1 MNNRRIVLG
10 VMMLSLA
17 ALAFAQEQTQQTTEQ
32 KSEKVTLTAQE
43 AVNYALENS
52 RTLKS
57 AQIDLEMKK
66 RVSNYGWNVLL
77 PDVSVSGTLNR
88 TTNIDST
95 WSSILSGAGTAAAA
109 QASNWAAYGAG
120 VAAAE
125 NSMKKNESL
134 HWAAVGKIGVSWS
147 LSLAMIQ
154 GIRASKANYEG
165 GKISWEQSQ
174 REVSTQVRKL
184 FYALLLQQE
193 SLKIQ
198 KTSLENARQRAVQ
211 AETNYRNGLVPEI
224 SMLSA
229 QVTYQNEIPEVE
241 TAELELEQTVD
252 TFAFLLGYPVGT
264 KLELVGSIEPT
275 YIDADTDDLLARYG
289 GNNLDIQ
296 AMRSNINLLK
306 IQLSANDLST
316 WTPALVISYALQPTL
331 APYALDF
338 DKWGTGSNWN
348 DGGSLSFTLAWN
360 ITNMLPWSKNRQS
373 AADIR
378 ANIAKLE
385 LTLETLLENQKVEVR
400 KAVDTLN
407 QAREQIDAM
416 GRNVTLAQRSYD
428 MSARQYRNG
437 TIELLDLRDREAQ
450 LNQAKLGQLSQKF
463 NYISALMDLE
473 KALNVGLTRPANAE
487 APAENAAKTSTN

>member
-1 MNNRRIVLG
+1 MKRFFAGALCVAL
-10 VMMLSLA
+10 LA
-17 ALAFAQEQTQQTTEQ
+17 PLFAQEKTSQNSEQ
-32 KSEKVTLTAQE
+32 KNEKVTLTVEQAVAYAQE
-43 AVNYALENS
+43 HS

-57 AQIDLEMKK
+57 AQIDLEMKRRASK
-66 RVSNYGWNVLL
+66 YGWNVLL
-77 PDVSVSGTLNR
+77 PDLTVSGTMNR
-88 TTNIDST
+88 TTNM
-95 WSSILSGAGTAAAA
+95 
-109 QASNWAAYGAG
+109 ASNLQSANGMVQMSNLIFNLHKNDLEKMG
-120 VAAAE
+120 
-125 NSMKKNESL
+125 MKPGTPIEDTESV
-134 HWAAVGKIGVSWS
+134 HWAAVGKIGVTWN

-154 GIRASKANYEG
+154 GIRAAKANYEG

-174 REVSTQVRKL
+174 REVSTQIRKL

-211 AETNYRNGLVPEI
+211 AETNYHNGLVPEI

-241 TAELELEQTVD
+241 TAELELEQTLD
-252 TFAFLLGYPVGT
+252 TFAFLMGYPVGT

-275 YIDADTDDLLARYG
+275 YIDANTEDLLARYG

-296 AMRSNINLLK
+296 AIRSNLELLK
-306 IQLSANDLST
+306 IQLSANNLST
-316 WTPALVISYALQPTL
+316 WTPALVISYALQPTMGMN
-331 APYALDF
+331 AIEFNRWGNGDNWT
-338 DKWGTGSNWN
+338 DKGA
-348 DGGSLSFTLAWN
+348 LSFTLAWN

-385 LTLETLLENQKVEVR
+385 IALETLLENQKVEVR
-400 KAVDTLN
+400 QTVDTLN
-407 QAREQIDAM
+407 QAREQIVAM

-473 KALNVGLTRPANAE
+473 KALNVGLSRPANAG
-487 APAENAAKTSTN
+487 APAENAAKISTN

>member
-1 MNNRRIVLG
+1 MKRF
-10 VMMLSLA
+10 LA
-17 ALAFAQEQTQQTTEQ
+17 GALCVALLAPLFAQEKTSQNSEQ
-32 KSEKVTLTAQE
+32 KNEKVTLTVEQAVAYAQE
-43 AVNYALENS
+43 HS

-57 AQIDLEMKK
+57 AQIDLEMKRRASK
-66 RVSNYGWNVLL
+66 YGWNVLL
-77 PDVSVSGTLNR
+77 PDLTVSGTMNR
-88 TTNIDST
+88 TTNM
-95 WSSILSGAGTAAAA
+95 
-109 QASNWAAYGAG
+109 ASNLQSANGMVQMSNLMLKLHPELEQMG
-120 VAAAE
+120 
-125 NSMKKNESL
+125 MKPGTPIEDTESV
-134 HWAAVGKIGVSWS
+134 HWAAVGKIGVTWN

-154 GIRASKANYEG
+154 GVRAAKANYEG

-174 REVSTQVRKL
+174 REVSTQIRKL

-211 AETNYRNGLVPEI
+211 AETNYHNGLVPEI

-241 TAELELEQTVD
+241 TAELELEQTLD
-252 TFAFLLGYPVGT
+252 TFAFLMGYPVGT

-275 YIDADTDDLLARYG
+275 YIDANTEDLLARYG

-296 AMRSNINLLK
+296 AIRSNLELLK
-306 IQLSANDLST
+306 IQLSANNLST
-316 WTPALVISYALQPTL
+316 WTPALVISYALQPTMGT
-331 APYALDF
+331 YALDF
-338 DKWGTGSNWN
+338 DKWGNGGNWT
-348 DGGSLSFTLAWN
+348 DRGALSFTLAWN

-385 LTLETLLENQKVEVR
+385 ITLETLLENQKVEVR
-400 KAVDTLN
+400 PTVDTLN
-407 QAREQIDAM
+407 QAREQIVAM

-473 KALNVGLTRPANAE
+473 KALNVGLSRPANAG
-487 APAENAAKTSTN
+487 APAENAAKISTN

>member
-1 MNNRRIVLG
+1 MKRF
-10 VMMLSLA
+10 LA
-17 ALAFAQEQTQQTTEQ
+17 GALCVALLAPLFAQEKTSQNSEQ
-32 KSEKVTLTAQE
+32 KNEKVTLTVEQAVAYAQE
-43 AVNYALENS
+43 HS

-57 AQIDLEMKK
+57 AQIDLEMKRRASK
-66 RVSNYGWNVLL
+66 YGWNVLL
-77 PDVSVSGTLNR
+77 PDLTVSGTMNR
-88 TTNIDST
+88 TTNMAANLQSANGMVQM
-95 WSSILSGAGTAAAA
+95 SNLMLKLHPELEKMGMKPGTPI
-109 QASNWAAYGAG
+109 
-120 VAAAE
+120 E
-125 NSMKKNESL
+125 DTESV
-134 HWAAVGKIGVSWS
+134 HWAAVGKIGVTWN

-154 GIRASKANYEG
+154 GVRAAKANYEG

-174 REVSTQVRKL
+174 REVSTQIRKL

-198 KTSLENARQRAVQ
+198 KTSLENAHQRAVQ
-211 AETNYRNGLVPEI
+211 AETNYHNGLVPEI

-241 TAELELEQTVD
+241 TAELELEQTLD
-252 TFAFLLGYPVGT
+252 TFAFLMGYPVGT

-275 YIDADTDDLLARYG
+275 YIDANTEDLLARYG

-296 AMRSNINLLK
+296 AIRSNLELLK
-306 IQLSANDLST
+306 IQLSANNLST

-338 DKWGTGSNWN
+338 DKWGTGSNWT
-348 DGGSLSFTLAWN
+348 DKGALSFTLAWN

-385 LTLETLLENQKVEVR
+385 IALETLLENQKVEVR
-400 KAVDTLN
+400 QTVDTLN
-407 QAREQIDAM
+407 QAREQIVAM

-473 KALNVGLTRPANAE
+473 KALNVGLSRPANAG
-487 APAENAAKTSTN
+487 APAENAAKINTN

>member
-1 MNNRRIVLG
+1 MKRF
-10 VMMLSLA
+10 LA
-17 ALAFAQEQTQQTTEQ
+17 GALCVALLAPLFAQEKTSQNSEQ
-32 KSEKVTLTAQE
+32 KNEKVTLTVEQAVAYAQE
-43 AVNYALENS
+43 HS

-57 AQIDLEMKK
+57 AQIDLEMKRRASK
-66 RVSNYGWNVLL
+66 YGWNVLL
-77 PDVSVSGTLNR
+77 PDLTVSGTMNR
-88 TTNIDST
+88 TTNADST
-95 WSSILSGAGTAAAA
+95 WSSIVSGAGMGAAAA
-109 QASNWAAYGAG
+109 TGNWKAYANGE
-120 VAAAE
+120 AAAKAAGME
-125 NSMKKNESL
+125 KNESL
-134 HWAAVGKIGVSWS
+134 HWAAVGKVGVTWN

-154 GIRASKANYEG
+154 GVRAAKANYEG

-174 REVSTQVRKL
+174 REVSTQIRKL

-211 AETNYRNGLVPEI
+211 AETNYHNGLVPEI

-241 TAELELEQTVD
+241 TAELELEQTLD
-252 TFAFLLGYPVGT
+252 TFAFLMGYPVGT

-275 YIDADTDDLLARYG
+275 YIDANTEDLLARYG

-296 AMRSNINLLK
+296 AIRSNLELLK
-306 IQLSANDLST
+306 IQLSANNLST
-316 WTPALVISYALQPTL
+316 WTPALVISYAWQPTL

-338 DKWGTGSNWN
+338 DKWGTGSNWT
-348 DGGSLSFTLAWN
+348 DKGALSFTLAWN

-385 LTLETLLENQKVEVR
+385 IALETLLENQKVEVR
-400 KAVDTLN
+400 QTVDTLN
-407 QAREQIDAM
+407 QAREQIVAM

-473 KALNVGLTRPANAE
+473 KALNVGLSRPANAG
-487 APAENAAKTSTN
+487 APAENTAKISTN

>member
-1 MNNRRIVLG
+1 MKRFLT
-10 VMMLSLA
+10 VMCFLA
-17 ALAFAQEQTQQTTEQ
+17 LLLPVFAQAQATSTKTEE
-32 KSEKVTLTAQE
+32 KSEKVTLTVQQ
-43 AVNYALENS
+43 AVDYAIEHS

-57 AQIDLEMKK
+57 AQIDLEMKARASK
-66 RVSNYGWNVLL
+66 YGWNVLL
-77 PDVSVSGTLNR
+77 PDLTVSGTLNR
-88 TTNIDST
+88 TTNADST
-95 WSSILSGAGTAAAA
+95 WSSIVSGAGMGAAAA
-109 QASNWAAYGAG
+109 ANDWRAYANGE
-120 VAAAE
+120 AAAKAAGME
-125 NSMKKNESL
+125 KNESL
-134 HWAAVGKIGVSWS
+134 HWAAVGKVGVSWN

-154 GIRASKANYEG
+154 GIRAAKANYEG
-165 GKISWEQSQ
+165 GRISWEQSQ
-174 REVSTQVRKL
+174 REVSTQIRKL

-241 TAELELEQTVD
+241 TAELELEQTLD

-275 YIDADTDDLLARYG
+275 YIDANTEDLLARYG

-296 AMRSNINLLK
+296 AMQSNIDLLK
-306 IQLSANDLST
+306 IQLSANNLST
-316 WTPALVISYALQPTL
+316 WTPALVISYAWQPTL

-338 DKWGTGSNWN
+338 DKWGTGSNWK
-348 DGGSLSFTLAWN
+348 DAGSLSFTLAWN

-373 AADIR
+373 AADIK

-385 LTLETLLENQKVEVR
+385 LAMETLLENQKVEVR
-400 KAVDTLN
+400 QTVDTLN
-407 QAREQIDAM
+407 QAREQIVAM

-473 KALNVGLTRPANAE
+473 KVLNVGLTRPANAE
-487 APAENAAKTSTN
+487 APAENVAKTSTN

>member
-1 MNNRRIVLG
+1 MKRFFAGALCVAL
-10 VMMLSLA
+10 LA
-17 ALAFAQEQTQQTTEQ
+17 PLFAQEKTSQNSEQ
-32 KSEKVTLTAQE
+32 KNEKVTLTVEQAVAYAQE
-43 AVNYALENS
+43 HS

-57 AQIDLEMKK
+57 AQIDLEMKRRASK
-66 RVSNYGWNVLL
+66 YGWNVLL
-77 PDVSVSGTLNR
+77 PDLTVSGTMNR
-88 TTNIDST
+88 TTNM
-95 WSSILSGAGTAAAA
+95 
-109 QASNWAAYGAG
+109 ASNLQSANGMVQMSNLMLKLHPELEQTG
-120 VAAAE
+120 
-125 NSMKKNESL
+125 MKSGTPIEDTESV
-134 HWAAVGKIGVSWS
+134 HWAAVGEIGVTWN

-154 GIRASKANYEG
+154 GIRAAKANYEG

-174 REVSTQVRKL
+174 REVSTQIRKL

-211 AETNYRNGLVPEI
+211 AETNYHNGLVPEI

-241 TAELELEQTVD
+241 TAELELEQTLD

-275 YIDADTDDLLARYG
+275 YIDANTEDLLARYG

-296 AMRSNINLLK
+296 AMQSNIDLLK
-306 IQLSANDLST
+306 IQLSANNLST
-316 WTPALVISYALQPTL
+316 WTPALVISYALQPTMGMN
-331 APYALDF
+331 AIEFNRWGNGDNWTDKGALR
-338 DKWGTGSNWN
+338 
-348 DGGSLSFTLAWN
+348 FTLRWD

-385 LTLETLLENQKVEVR
+385 LAMETLRENQKVEVR
-400 KAVDTLN
+400 QTVDTLN
-407 QAREQIDAM
+407 QAREQIDAR
-416 GRNVTLAQRSYD
+416 GRNVTLAQLSYD

-450 LNQAKLGQLSQKF
+450 LNQAKLGQLSQKY

-473 KALNVGLTRPANAE
+473 KALNVSLTRPANVGAE
-487 APAENAAKTSTN
+487 AKTTVQTSSN

>member
-1 MNNRRIVLG
+1 MKRF
-10 VMMLSLA
+10 LA
-17 ALAFAQEQTQQTTEQ
+17 GALCVALLAPLFAQEKTSQNSEQ
-32 KSEKVTLTAQE
+32 KNEKVTLTVEQAVAYAQE
-43 AVNYALENS
+43 HS

-57 AQIDLEMKK
+57 AQIDLEMKRRASK
-66 RVSNYGWNVLL
+66 YGWNVLL
-77 PDVSVSGTLNR
+77 PDLTVSGTMNR
-88 TTNIDST
+88 TTNVDST
-95 WSSILSGAGTAAAA
+95 WSSMLSGAGTAAAA
-109 QASNWAAYGAG
+109 KAGNWQAYNAG
-120 VAAAE
+120 VAAMEKNA
-125 NSMKKNESL
+125 SKNESL
-134 HWAAVGKIGVSWS
+134 HWAAVGKIGVTWN

-154 GIRASKANYEG
+154 GVRAAKANYEG

-174 REVSTQVRKL
+174 REVSTQIRKL

-211 AETNYRNGLVPEI
+211 AETNYHNGLVPEI

-229 QVTYQNEIPEVE
+229 QVAYQNEIPEVE
-241 TAELELEQTVD
+241 TAELELEQTLD
-252 TFAFLLGYPVGT
+252 TFAFLMGYPVGT

-275 YIDADTDDLLARYG
+275 YIDANTEDLLARYG

-296 AMRSNINLLK
+296 AIRSNLELLK
-306 IQLSANDLST
+306 IQLSANNLST
-316 WTPALVISYALQPTL
+316 WTPALVISYALQPTMGMN
-331 APYALDF
+331 AIEFNRWGNGDNWT
-338 DKWGTGSNWN
+338 DKGA
-348 DGGSLSFTLAWN
+348 LSFTLAWN

-385 LTLETLLENQKVEVR
+385 ITLETLLENQKVEVR
-400 KAVDTLN
+400 QTVDTLN
-407 QAREQIDAM
+407 QAREQIVAM

-473 KALNVGLTRPANAE
+473 KALNVGLSRPANAG
-487 APAENAAKTSTN
+487 APAENAAKISTN

>member
-1 MNNRRIVLG
+1 MKRF
-10 VMMLSLA
+10 LA
-17 ALAFAQEQTQQTTEQ
+17 GALCVALLAPLFAQEKTSQNSEQ
-32 KSEKVTLTAQE
+32 KNEKVTLTVEQAVAYAQE
-43 AVNYALENS
+43 HS

-57 AQIDLEMKK
+57 AQIDLEMKRRASK
-66 RVSNYGWNVLL
+66 YGWNVLL
-77 PDVSVSGTLNR
+77 PDLTVSGTMNR
-88 TTNIDST
+88 TTNM
-95 WSSILSGAGTAAAA
+95 
-109 QASNWAAYGAG
+109 ASNLQSANGMVQMSNLMLKLHPELEQMG
-120 VAAAE
+120 
-125 NSMKKNESL
+125 MKPGTPIEDTESV
-134 HWAAVGKIGVSWS
+134 HWAAVGKIGVTWN

-154 GIRASKANYEG
+154 GVRAAKANYEG

-174 REVSTQVRKL
+174 REVSTQIRKL

-211 AETNYRNGLVPEI
+211 AETNYHNGLVPEI

-241 TAELELEQTVD
+241 TAELELEQTLD
-252 TFAFLLGYPVGT
+252 TFAFLMGYPVGT

-275 YIDADTDDLLARYG
+275 YIDANTEDLLARYG

-296 AMRSNINLLK
+296 AIRSNLELLK
-306 IQLSANDLST
+306 IQLSANNLST
-316 WTPALVISYALQPTL
+316 WTPALVISYALQPTMGMN
-331 APYALDF
+331 AIEFNRWGNGDNWT
-338 DKWGTGSNWN
+338 DKGA
-348 DGGSLSFTLAWN
+348 LSFTLAWN

-385 LTLETLLENQKVEVR
+385 IALETLLENQKVEVR
-400 KAVDTLN
+400 QTVDTLN
-407 QAREQIDAM
+407 QAREQIVAM

-473 KALNVGLTRPANAE
+473 KALNVGLSRPANAGV
-487 APAENAAKTSTN
+487 PAENAAKISTN